1 LAQKFCRNIYG
12 GLCLLAVG
20 VTAYADQRFIVLQST
35 TSTRNSGLYD
45 YLLPIFSKVSD
56 VQVRVVA
63 VGTGQALK
71 NARNGDADVLLVH
84 SRVDEEKFVAEG
96 IGRERFDLMYNDF
109 VIVGPKS
116 DPAGVYGLKRATEA
130 LVAIAHSG
138 TLFVSRGDSSGTHKK
153 ELKLW
158 NSTDVKLDEGNGRW
172 YLETGS
178 SMGATLNIAVG
189 KNAYTIT
196 DRATWISFK
205 NQQSFEILLE
215 GDPELFNQYGVILVN
230 SDYHPHVKTV
240 LGQAFIDWLLSSAGQ
255 DAIASFKIEGKQLFY
270 PNAKN

>member
-1 LAQKFCRNIYG
+1 MSHKFCRNVYV

-20 VTAYADQRFIVLQST
+20 VTGYADQRFIVLQST

-138 TLFVSRGDSSGTHKK
+138 MLFVSRGDGSGTHKK
-153 ELKLW
+153 ELTLW

>member
-1 LAQKFCRNIYG
+1 MSQKIFRNIYV

-20 VTAYADQRFIVLQST
+20 VTAYADPRFIVLQST

-116 DPAGVYGLKRATEA
+116 DPAGVYGLKRAKEA